1 MPVAA
6 DKMETTDLVHAMKAA
21 HTDVTELEDDIK
33 GKEGAERKAIGK
45 QLNTA
50 KSWYK
55 KYAAELATRKK
66 HKKHKAGRRS
76 RRRTSRR

>member
-21 HTDVTELEDDIK
+21 HTDVTELEDEIK

-66 HKKHKAGRRS
+66 NKKRGGSRS
-76 RRRTSRR
+76 RRRRTSRR